1 MPRASRQLIHYQSG
15 QILFWNSIKE
25 SSHKVRQGR
34 NVSDFKMKNL
44 YPRLIISLVC
54 VFTIAQPLP
63 AQTPEAKPKQFIYV
77 LRLPPRPR
85 SHCAWAPGEK
95 MGGARAVRTL

>member
-1 MPRASRQLIHYQSG
+1 MPRASRQLIHFQSG
-15 QILFWNSIKE
+15 QILFWNSIEE

-44 YPRLIISLVC
+44 YPRLIFSLVC

-77 LRLPPRPR
+77 LRLPPRR
-85 SHCAWAPGEK
+85 SSSDALTDREK
-95 MGGARAVRTL
+95 HARCHQSAHV